1 MLNKGV
7 GGKGFTICCDCGAA
21 MPGDDPTV
29 LENVMR
35 PYRSKFLKTRCKH
48 NDTLNVNLGYDFV
61 TDMLVLEFALDRQRL
76 DISPSR
82 NSWLNRAG
90 QSLAEALRLA
100 ACQELDI
107 EFTELVTGYRVRQ
120 NRNGDFV
127 DIYLYD
133 SLSSGAG
140 YAVSIESSIQQLL
153 SKTRELLDSCTCDSA
168 CHKCLKHYRNQYI
181 HSVLDRKAALDLLK
195 WGETGVRAPA
205 IPSGKQQ
212 HLLQSLEQILQIS
225 GVRIQVDHESVWVEG
240 RYSKKK
246 VIVYP
251 AMWRKPMRENTV
263 FISDAH
269 LKYAKPYALKTIL
282 DCL

>member
-1 MLNKGV
+1 MMLQLSMDAPISEWRFDQIRGSLCLTRESAV
-7 GGKGFTICCDCGAA
+7 RALPSAVIAARQCLETILRCSKMLCARI
-21 MPGDDPTV
+21 DP
-29 LENVMR
+29 
-35 PYRSKFLKTRCKH
+35 KFLKTRCKH

-140 YAVSIESSIQQLL
+140 YALALNPLFASYLPKLENF
-153 SKTRELLDSCTCDSA
+153 SKVVPVT
-168 CHKCLKHYRNQYI
+168 
-181 HSVLDRKAALDLLK
+181 ALA
-195 WGETGVRAPA
+195 TGA
-205 IPSGKQQ
+205 
-212 HLLQSLEQILQIS
+212 
-225 GVRIQVDHESVWVEG
+225 
-240 RYSKKK
+240 
-246 VIVYP
+246 
-251 AMWRKPMRENTV
+251 
-263 FISDAH
+263 
-269 LKYAKPYALKTIL
+269 
-282 DCL
+282 